1 MATTRLFQ
9 CAIDTCWKQ
18 SSTSLFPEAEYYK
31 MKGTMQVFEI
41 SCSVRQFLFL
51 SLFLKFVKLNRLMF
65 NVFDGFFFSDQQYN
79 LSYKMC
85 VVIPHVKNVVRSVV
99 TVIKYV
105 CQTV

>member
-1 MATTRLFQ
+1 
-9 CAIDTCWKQ
+9 
-18 SSTSLFPEAEYYK
+18 
-31 MKGTMQVFEI
+31 
-41 SCSVRQFLFL
+41 
-51 SLFLKFVKLNRLMF
+51 MF